1 MTKTTTMHL
10 HLEDPETNQD
20 VLDAL
25 RAGDI
30 AVKELREVTEIQDG
44 YSLTESLM
52 RGIWEHE
59 TGQAECSDRN
69 PDKCPH
75 NPPHRGWE
83 ELEGA
88 QRSTFLNNYVR
99 FMENS
104 RADCLLPILLLGD
117 EEQFEGTALERSR

>member
-30 AVKELREVTEIQDG
+30 AVKELQEVTEVRDG
-44 YSLTESLM
+44 YSLTETLM

-59 TGQAECSDRN
+59 TGQMECRDRN
-69 PDKCPH
+69 PDGCPH
-75 NPPHRGWE
+75 DPPHRGWDG
-83 ELEGA
+83 LEGT
-88 QRSTFLNNYVR
+88 QRSAFLDSYVR

-104 RADCLLPILLLGD
+104 RADCLLPSLLLGD
-117 EEQFEGTALERSR
+117 EEEFRETALERSY